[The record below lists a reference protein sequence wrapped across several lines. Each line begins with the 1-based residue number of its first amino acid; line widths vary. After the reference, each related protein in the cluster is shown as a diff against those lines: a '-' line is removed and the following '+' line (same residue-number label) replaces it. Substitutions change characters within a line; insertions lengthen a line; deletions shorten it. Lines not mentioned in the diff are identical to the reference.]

1 MRGGSRRDQSW
12 TDSFNLATRCSVLEC
27 ETDLDGF
34 TGGGLGWGSSGAW
47 TRPCRGSGA
56 DPAARRGKSGQGSP
70 EQPGRNLKSL
80 LSTNYFCANVLKKY
94 FKLNK
99 CTDNYTL
106 NEM

>member
-47 TRPCRGSGA
+47 TRRCLGSGETKIFSCESNS
-56 DPAARRGKSGQGSP
+56 RYSSNSGTISH
-70 EQPGRNLKSL
+70 
-80 LSTNYFCANVLKKY
+80 
-94 FKLNK
+94 
-99 CTDNYTL
+99 
-106 NEM
+106 